1 MPSLELDLD
10 SAGQFETSS
19 TTGQFLLNACL
30 FFYRKCF
37 AALKTIIPLSYFGI
51 EVFMTQVTVF
61 QQECLLQYVLKSIE
75 SMVHKYA
82 MQLLLLNSVPPM

>member
-1 MPSLELDLD
+1 
-10 SAGQFETSS
+10 
-19 TTGQFLLNACL
+19 
-30 FFYRKCF
+30 
-37 AALKTIIPLSYFGI
+37 
-51 EVFMTQVTVF
+51 MTRVTVF